1 MELSSI
7 AKPYAQAIFEVAEQ
21 SNSVSSWSSFLSVA
35 RAVMSDESTK
45 AFIAS
50 PGKSKTQ
57 KYDLIAALI
66 AKASSKEVSKQES
79 ALIGLILKNDRSAAI
94 ESIAGAFEMAVS
106 NANKS
111 KNFKVIS
118 AFELSESETKAIID
132 DLTSKHKTTVS
143 VETKV
148 DETLKGGIIIKD
160 GDKVIDTSIKARVD
174 ALSVSL
180 SVN

>member
-21 SNSVSSWSSFLSVA
+21 SNTISSWSEFLSIA
-35 RAVMSDESTK
+35 SAVIGDKSTK

-50 PGKSKTQ
+50 PGKSKNQ
-57 KYDLIAALI
+57 KYDLISTLI
-66 AKASSKEVSKQES
+66 AKASLKDLSKQES

-94 ESIAGAFEMAVS
+94 ESIATAYEMAVS
-106 NANKS
+106 NANQS
-111 KNFKVIS
+111 KNFKIIS
-118 AFELSESETKAIID
+118 AFELSESEKKVIID
-132 DLTSKHKTTVS
+132 DLTSKHNTTVS
-143 VETKV
+143 VETEV
-148 DETLKGGIIIKD
+148 NDALKGGIIIKE

>member
-21 SNSVSSWSSFLSVA
+21 SNSISAWSSFLSTA
-35 RAVMSDESTK
+35 SAVLSDESTK

-50 PGKSKTQ
+50 PGKSKNQ
-57 KYDLIAALI
+57 KYDLISALI
-66 AKASSKEVSKQES
+66 AKASSKELSKQES
-79 ALIGLILKNDRSAAI
+79 AFIRLILKNDRSSAI
-94 ESIAGAFEMAVS
+94 ESIVSSFEKAVS
-106 NANKS
+106 DSNQS

-118 AFELSESETKAIID
+118 AFELSESEKKAIID

-143 VETKV
+143 VETEV
-148 DETLKGGIIIKD
+148 DEALKGGIIIKE
-160 GDKVIDTSIKARVD
+160 GDKVIDTSIKAKVD

>member
-21 SNSVSSWSSFLSVA
+21 SNTISSWSDFLATAS
-35 RAVMSDESTK
+35 AVMSDESTK

-50 PGKSKTQ
+50 PGKSKNQ
-57 KYDLIAALI
+57 KYDLISALI
-66 AKASSKEVSKQES
+66 AKASSKDLSKQES
-79 ALIGLILKNDRSAAI
+79 ALISLILKNDRSTVI
-94 ESIAGAFEMAVS
+94 ESIASAYEMTVS
-106 NANKS
+106 NANQS
-111 KNFKVIS
+111 KNFKIIS
-118 AFELSESETKAIID
+118 AFELSESEKKAIID

>member
-7 AKPYAQAIFEVAEQ
+7 AKPYAQAIFEIAQE
-21 SNSVSSWSSFLSVA
+21 SNSVSGWSDFLA
-35 RAVMSDESTK
+35 TATAVISDASTK

-50 PGKSKTQ
+50 PSKSKNQ
-57 KYDLIAALI
+57 KYDLISALI
-66 AKASSKEVSKQES
+66 AKASSKELSKQES
-79 ALIGLILKNDRSAAI
+79 ALIGLVLNNDRSSAI
-94 ESIAGAFEMAVS
+94 ESIASAYEFAVS

-111 KNFKVIS
+111 KNFKIIS
-118 AFELSESETKAIID
+118 AFELSKNEINAIVE

-143 VETKV
+143 VETEV
-148 DETLKGGIIIKD
+148 DETLRGGIIIKE
-160 GDKVIDTSIKARVD
+160 GDKVIDTSIKAKVD